1 VDLIGLR
8 AYVDSEHVPV
18 DTESRAEIV
27 DRVARSVDMF
37 QADVGVVMDST
48 AERITIVTPSGR
60 ILDHDT
66 ALHAMVWL
74 WVNSGLSRQDGA
86 GIAVPLTAS
95 TAVERIAGQAGHFV
109 RRTGTS
115 RRALSAASL
124 DPAIGFAGSR
134 HGGFVYPH
142 FLAGYDAVM
151 SFGMLLTLLDRH
163 GMDLDEVVVGLPEF
177 HLQERSVLCPFDRKG
192 AVMRS
197 MAELARTSDV
207 DVIEGVR
214 IPHDYG
220 WVLVLPHATE
230 AQVAV
235 YAEGDTQDRAA
246 ELLERYVGEVRDA
259 IANG

>member
-1 VDLIGLR
+1 VD
-8 AYVDSEHVPV
+8 V
-18 DTESRAEIV
+18 
-27 DRVARSVDMF
+27 F
-37 QADVGVVMDST
+37 QADVGVLMDST
-48 AERITIVTPSGR
+48 AERITLVTPAGR

-66 ALHAMVWL
+66 ALHAMIWL
-74 WVNSGLSRQDGA
+74 WVNSGLARADGL
-86 GIAVPLTAS
+86 GVAVPVTAS
-95 TAVERIAGQAGHFV
+95 TAVERIVGAAGHFV

-115 RRALSAASL
+115 RRALCAAAL
-124 DPAIGFAGSR
+124 DPAVGFAGSR
-134 HGGFVYPH
+134 RGGFVFPH

-163 GMDLDEVVVGLPEF
+163 GMDLDEVVTRLPGF
-177 HLQERSVLCPFDRKG
+177 HLEEKSVFCPFDRKG

-197 MAELARTSDV
+197 MAALARTSEV

-214 IPHDYG
+214 IPHDDG

-235 YAEGDTQDRAA
+235 YAEGDSQERAA
-246 ELLERYVGEVRDA
+246 ALLERYVDEVRET